1 MVDKADFIWFDG
13 ELVPWDSANV
23 HVLTHTLHYG
33 LGAFEGIRCYQRAD
47 GRSAIFRLQDHIE
60 RLVHSCR
67 IVTLTSRYSVAELV
81 DACVETVRAN
91 KLESCYLRPLIFV
104 GDGAMGL
111 YAIDNPI
118 RTAIITWK
126 WGAYL
131 GDEGLNNGIRAQVSS
146 LQRAG
151 VNSSFARGKLIGQY
165 IISIMAKREAVR
177 SGYHEAIL
185 LGPQGYV
192 AEASG
197 ENIFMVKGNRV
208 YTPSLSSPILAGI
221 TRDTSLT
228 LLREMGFE
236 VMEHSF
242 TRDDMYIADE
252 IFFTGTAAEV
262 TPVREI
268 DTRVIGEGRPG
279 PVTKAL
285 QERYF
290 DVVRGSA
297 EDHPEWLTF
306 VDGM

>member
-1 MVDKADFIWFDG
+1 MVEKAEFIWFDG
-13 ELVPWDSANV
+13 ELVPWDEANV

-33 LGAFEGIRCYQRAD
+33 LGAFEGIRCYERAD
-47 GRSAIFRLQDHIE
+47 GRPAIFRLREHIE
-60 RLVHSCR
+60 RLIQSCK
-67 IVTLTSRYSVAELV
+67 IVTLKSRFSVDELV
-81 DACVETVRAN
+81 EACLETVRAN
-91 KLESCYLRPLIFV
+91 NLGSCYLRPLIFV

-111 YAIDNPI
+111 YAIDNPV
-118 RTAIITWK
+118 RTAVITWK

-165 IISIMAKREAVR
+165 IVSILAKREAVR
-177 SGYHEAIL
+177 AGYHEAIL
-185 LGPQGYV
+185 LDPQGYV

-197 ENIFMVKGNRV
+197 ENIFMVKGSRV
-208 YTPSLSSPILAGI
+208 YTPPLSSPILAGI

-228 LLREMGFE
+228 LLRELGFDVVE
-236 VMEHSF
+236 QTF

-262 TPVREI
+262 TPVRDVDNRI
-268 DTRVIGEGRPG
+268 VGTGRPG
-279 PVTKAL
+279 PVTKQL

-297 EDHPEWLTF
+297 EDHPEWLTY

>member
-60 RLVHSCR
+60 RLIHSCR